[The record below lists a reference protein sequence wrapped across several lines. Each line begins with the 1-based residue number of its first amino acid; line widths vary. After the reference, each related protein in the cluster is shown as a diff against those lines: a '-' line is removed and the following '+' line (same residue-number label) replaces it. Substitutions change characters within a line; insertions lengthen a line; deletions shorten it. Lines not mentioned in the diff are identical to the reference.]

1 MTQITEQNKLLILN
15 TVKRQYK
22 MLNTDSHKILI
33 NLMGKSKE
41 DINNINSSSYLDEF
55 LLLYETELDSIDT
68 DNINPSGYFIQVN
81 EMLSGKRKSE
91 LNKLITNYE

>member
-22 MLNTDSHKILI
+22 MLNTDSQKILI

-91 LNKLITNYE
+91 LNKLITKYE

>member
-22 MLNTDSHKILI
+22 MLNTDSQKILI